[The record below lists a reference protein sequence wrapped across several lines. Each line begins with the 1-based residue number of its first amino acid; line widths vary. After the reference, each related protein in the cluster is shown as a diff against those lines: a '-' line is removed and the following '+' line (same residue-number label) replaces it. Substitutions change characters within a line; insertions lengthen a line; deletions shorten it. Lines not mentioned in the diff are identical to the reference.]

1 MSTARPSSRLSIARS
16 APSFILAPA
25 HAVEVNRRCL
35 VGAWAWDF
43 ARAAA
48 TRSALCAVL
57 VVVLRC
63 VGCFSCLNG
72 TDRSFCGLRQRAR
85 QRRPP
90 ATPASDARQ
99 RRPPAGHT
107 KPRLDSKPAGDV
119 RCRSLMPPVKT
130 TAHHGR
136 IYRGTQRKRAFCC
149 VRRSCLAT
157 WEFRPS
163 PERAGRALRAVRGDI
178 GRAHGR
184 QRAGHC

>member
-90 ATPASDARQ
+90 ATSASDARQ

-136 IYRGTQRKRAFCC
+136 IYRETQRKRTFGC

-157 WEFRPS
+157 WEFRPRPTRICAAS
-163 PERAGRALRAVRGDI
+163 WHDS
-178 GRAHGR
+178 
-184 QRAGHC
+184 

>member
-35 VGAWAWDF
+35 VGPWAWDF

-63 VGCFSCLNG
+63 VGCCSCLNG
-72 TDRSFCGLRQRAR
+72 TGRSFCGLRQRAR

-90 ATPASDARQ
+90 ATPASNARQ
-99 RRPPAGHT
+99 RRPPATPASGPHEAT
-107 KPRLDSKPAGDV
+107 TRLETSGLCPKSLPHAPCNNHSTPRLRIPRNATKAYFFVVSDDGPA
-119 RCRSLMPPVKT
+119 SLLTGSPTGPV
-130 TAHHGR
+130 
-136 IYRGTQRKRAFCC
+136 FWP
-149 VRRSCLAT
+149 LA
-157 WEFRPS
+157 
-163 PERAGRALRAVRGDI
+163 L
-178 GRAHGR
+178 
-184 QRAGHC
+184 

>member
-1 MSTARPSSRLSIARS
+1 MSTARPTSRLSIARS

-90 ATPASDARQ
+90 A
-99 RRPPAGHT
+99 GHT

-119 RCRSLMPPVKT
+119 RCRFPMPLVKT

-136 IYRGTQRKRAFCC
+136 IYRETQRKRTFRC
-149 VRRSCLAT
+149 VRRRSCLVT
-157 WEFRPS
+157 WEFRPKKELITEEN
-163 PERAGRALRAVRGDI
+163 ERYEMYRENLW
-178 GRAHGR
+178 
-184 QRAGHC
+184 